1 MDNVKV
7 LLEQWKEDGLANPD
21 ALLVAYDA
29 IVLLIAKVEELEAQ
43 VQALS
48 E

>member
-1 MDNVKV
+1 MNEINE
-7 LLEQWKEDGLANPD
+7 LLEQWKNEGFINPGS
-21 ALLVAYDA
+21 LESAYDA
-29 IVLLIAKVEELEAQ
+29 IVLLVAKVEELEAQ

>member
-1 MDNVKV
+1 MNEVKE
-7 LLEQWKEDGLANPD
+7 LLEGWANDGKA
-21 ALLVAYDA
+21 AYDA
-29 IVLLIAKVEELEAQ
+29 IVLLVAKVEELEAQ